1 MNYIVRLL
9 QLFVL
14 MILLIPGAQAQNKGA
29 EAKAAYLLAEEQFN
43 AGNYETCISYLDD
56 ASKNLGA
63 ANSKILYLKIMSQ
76 REIAK
81 KDTSYISRLIATID
95 SFEKATDV
103 SNFNE
108 EKYLEVVKLKLFV
121 RKQGIE
127 EKTPE
132 ELAAARFINYSIDG
146 LKPGMS
152 VDDLKKTKQDY
163 FARATK
169 STTGDVDTYFLSDST
184 NMSVVSTKNN
194 IVFSVYK
201 TLFIHEGEDIG
212 FSKGSASINEIKN
225 ALGFNFA
232 PVITTTETAGKGATS
247 IITIYEWQLA
257 HKTVTIDFTKNI
269 RKRSNGSFGSITIK
283 DPSVLLPK

>member
-1 MNYIVRLL
+1 MLYKSKLL
-9 QLFVL
+9 QLFVA
-14 MILLIPGAQAQNKGA
+14 IVLLAPGAQAQSKGA

-43 AGNYETCISYLDD
+43 AGNYQTCISYLDD

-63 ANSKILYLKIMSQ
+63 ANSKILYLKILSQ
-76 REIAK
+76 REVAK
-81 KDTSYISRLIATID
+81 IDASYISKLIATID

-108 EKYLEVVKLKLFV
+108 EKYLEVVKLKLLV

-152 VDDLKKTKQDY
+152 VDDLKKTKQNY

-169 STTGDVDTYFLSDST
+169 STIGDVDTYFGDST
-184 NMSVVSTKNN
+184 NNSVVSTKNN
-194 IVFSVYK
+194 IVFGVYK
-201 TLFIHEGEDIG
+201 TLFIHEGEDID
-212 FSKGSASINEIKN
+212 FSKSSASINNYKN

-232 PVITTTETAGKGATS
+232 PVVTTTETPGQGVTS
-247 IITIYEWQLA
+247 IQTIYEWQFG
-257 HKTVTIDFTKNI
+257 HKTVTIDFKKND
-269 RKRSNGSFGSITIK
+269 S
-283 DPSVLLPK
+283 